1 MKKIYFD
8 IAATTPVNPKVATLV
23 SNIMT
28 QTFGNP
34 SSIHKFG
41 QESHSVIERARLQL
55 ANALN
60 CEPGEIIFTG
70 GGSESNNLVLQG
82 ILQSGDHIITSAYEH
97 PAILNVVEA
106 LELQGIQSTL
116 INPNKNGVVNCN
128 DIISAIQPNT
138 KLISIMAVNNELGTI
153 NPLLKISEISI
164 ENNILFHTDAVQMF
178 GKLPLDL
185 SKIHIDFLSI
195 SAHKVYGPK
204 GVGALYIRHGNKLPA
219 ILHGGGQENDIRPGT
234 ENIPG
239 IAGFGLAAQLATE
252 KMAVNIEHILE
263 LEKQFLFALT
273 KNNIEFTLHCKS
285 HIPGF
290 MNISFHNV
298 QSKLLLM
305 NLDMLGIAI
314 SAGSACASGTLKASK
329 VLLQL
334 GVSEKLASESVRISL
349 GKSHS
354 KHDVD
359 YAIEKITELIPRLQK
374 TSDINV

>member
-8 IAATTPVNPKVATLV
+8 IAATTPINPKVATLV
-23 SNIMT
+23 SNVMT

-55 ANALN
+55 ANSLN
-60 CEPGEIIFTG
+60 CEAGEIIFTG

-106 LELQGIQSTL
+106 LELKGIQSTL
-116 INPNKNGVVNCN
+116 INPNENGIVNCN

-153 NPLLKISEISI
+153 NPLVKLSEISVK
-164 ENNILFHTDAVQMF
+164 NNILFHTDAVQMF

-204 GVGALYIRHGNKLPA
+204 GVGALYIRNGNKLPT

-252 KMAVNIEHILE
+252 KMAVNIDHILE
-263 LEKQFLFALT
+263 LEKQFLIALT

-285 HIPGF
+285 HLPGF

-305 NLDMLGIAI
+305 NLDMLGVAI

-349 GKSHS
+349 GKLHS
-354 KHDVD
+354 KEDVD
-359 YAIEKITELIPRLQK
+359 FVIEKITELIPRLQK
-374 TSDINV
+374 QLEINV

>member
-8 IAATTPVNPKVATLV
+8 IAATTPVDPKVATLMSHV
-23 SNIMT
+23 MT

-55 ANALN
+55 ANALY

-82 ILQSGDHIITSAYEH
+82 ILKSGDHIITSAYEH

-106 LELQGIQSTL
+106 LKVKGVEATL
-116 INPNKNGVVNCN
+116 INPNKNGVVDCN
-128 DIISAIQPNT
+128 DVISAIQSNT

-153 NPLLKISEISI
+153 NPLAKLSEISV

-178 GKLPLDL
+178 GKLPIDL
-185 SKIHIDFLSI
+185 SEIHIDFLSM
-195 SAHKVYGPK
+195 SAHKLYGPK
-204 GVGALYIRHGNKLPA
+204 GVGALYIRQGNKLPA
-219 ILHGGGQENDIRPGT
+219 ILHGGGQENDLRPGT

-252 KMAVNIEHILE
+252 KMDSNIKNILE
-263 LEKQFLFALT
+263 LEKKFLSSLT
-273 KNNIEFTLHCKS
+273 EKDIEFTRHCNS
-285 HIPGF
+285 HIPGL
-290 MNISFHNV
+290 MNISFHHV
-298 QSKLLLM
+298 QSKPLLM
-305 NLDMLGIAI
+305 NLDMMGVAI
-314 SAGSACASGTLKASK
+314 SAGSACTSGTLKASK
-329 VLLQL
+329 VVLQL

-349 GKSHS
+349 GKLHS
-354 KHDVD
+354 NDDVD
-359 YAIEKITELIPRLQK
+359 YIIQKITELIPRLQK
-374 TSDINV
+374 TSEINV